1 MVEQLSEVNKC
12 RTIFAT
18 HYHELTKLN
27 NRLKGLS
34 LHCMKIKEFNGD
46 VVFMHEVIPG
56 AADRSYGIHV
66 ARLAGLPDLTVKR
79 AEQVLGLLEE
89 EKQNKALAAVE
100 DDLPLFEVL
109 KEKVEDTPKNPA
121 LEKLRALDVDSLS
134 PREALD
140 KLYELKADAA
150 KGNTQ
155 GGF

>member
-1 MVEQLSEVNKC
+1 MNFEDEKDY
-12 RTIFAT
+12 IM
-18 HYHELTKLN
+18 
-27 NRLKGLS
+27 RL
-34 LHCMKIKEFNGD
+34 IKEMVRVLFSLMLGK
-46 VVFMHEVIPG
+46 
-56 AADRSYGIHV
+56 SYISV
-66 ARLAGLPDLTVKR
+66 
-79 AEQVLGLLEE
+79 EE

-150 KGNTQ
+150 KGDTQ

>member
-1 MVEQLSEVNKC
+1 M
-12 RTIFAT
+12 
-18 HYHELTKLN
+18 
-27 NRLKGLS
+27 
-34 LHCMKIKEFNGD
+34 
-46 VVFMHEVIPG
+46 
-56 AADRSYGIHV
+56 
-66 ARLAGLPDLTVKR
+66 
-79 AEQVLGLLEE
+79 
-89 EKQNKALAAVE
+89 
-100 DDLPLFEVL
+100 PLFEVL

>member
-1 MVEQLSEVNKC
+1 M
-12 RTIFAT
+12 
-18 HYHELTKLN
+18 
-27 NRLKGLS
+27 
-34 LHCMKIKEFNGD
+34 
-46 VVFMHEVIPG
+46 P
-56 AADRSYGIHV
+56 
-66 ARLAGLPDLTVKR
+66 LTVEDFLAAAFSRRPVWTGISKKTR
-79 AEQVLGLLEE
+79 AEVRE
-89 EKQNKALAAVE
+89 ALAAVE

-121 LEKLRALDVDSLS
+121 LEKLRSLDVDSLS